1 MELVD
6 VEESNK
12 TLLSQR
18 LLIRSKFKNFYR
30 NNMRVAKDY
39 K

>member
-1 MELVD
+1 
-6 VEESNK
+6 
-12 TLLSQR
+12 LSQR

-39 K
+39 KWVKIKN